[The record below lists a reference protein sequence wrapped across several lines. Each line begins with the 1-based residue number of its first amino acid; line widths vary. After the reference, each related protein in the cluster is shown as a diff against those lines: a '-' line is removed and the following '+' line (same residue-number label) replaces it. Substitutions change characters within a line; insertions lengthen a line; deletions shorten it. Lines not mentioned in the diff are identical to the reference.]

1 MECCVMSCVSAGQVV
16 EVRALDKVFAV
27 WKKADGT
34 PVCQDAFC
42 LHLGANLAV
51 GGKVTHRSVHTI
63 FHLGLMFGPFYGVP
77 PLHSQPCFTM
87 TIVVLT
93 TWHTPF
99 TFPHRW

>member
-1 MECCVMSCVSAGQVV
+1 MV

-51 GGKVTHRSVHTI
+51 GGKVSTYENV
-63 FHLGLMFGPFYGVP
+63 FV
-77 PLHSQPCFTM
+77 
-87 TIVVLT
+87 
-93 TWHTPF
+93 
-99 TFPHRW
+99 